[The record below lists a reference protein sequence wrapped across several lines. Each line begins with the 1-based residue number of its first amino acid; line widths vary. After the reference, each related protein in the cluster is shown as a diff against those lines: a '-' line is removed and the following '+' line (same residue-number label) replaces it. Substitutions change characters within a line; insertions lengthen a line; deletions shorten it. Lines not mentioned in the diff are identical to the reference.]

1 MNIAEANILL
11 IPRPLKPFFKIFRRY
26 YYPYVYHGEKLDQFT
41 EEFFPKFVTKQDVV
55 LEIGSKRGAGTKL
68 LSELA
73 AYVYSF
79 EPESLNFRTAHRYL
93 RHQRNVTIYNF
104 AISDHNG
111 ESELV
116 YDSGDATSPSLK
128 RIQGANYDKTE
139 RVSLRVLDEF
149 EFIHKPTTMIV
160 DCEGSEAEVLRGAKT
175 MIPKLHTIL
184 IELHQLRG
192 GSSTE
197 SQVMEE
203 LKQYSFASLET
214 KEIDTSPKEQ
224 WIIALKK

>member
-1 MNIAEANILL
+1 METDILL
-11 IPRPLKPFFKIFRRY
+11 IPGPLKPFFKIFRRY
-26 YYPYVYHGEKLDQFT
+26 YYPYVYHGESLELFS

-79 EPESLNFRTAHRYL
+79 EPESLSFRTARRYL

-116 YDSGDATSPSLK
+116 YDSGDAASASLK

-149 EFIHKPTTMIV
+149 EFIHKPTTMII

-175 MIPKLHTIL
+175 MIPTLNTIL
-184 IELHQLRG
+184 IELHQLKG
-192 GSSTE
+192 GPNTE

-203 LKQYSFASLET
+203 LKQYSFASLES
-214 KEIDTSPKEQ
+214 KEIDTPQKEQ
-224 WIIALKK
+224 WVIALNK